1 LSSHCPKAEVLE
13 LPPVDLITAHP
24 RGVRNIVISMYV
36 CFCLSVCLSLAYLRN
51 QTAEFGHFLATT
63 SDALALSSSDCV
75 AICCVLPVLWMASS
89 FSHSGLY
96 TVRHRGECA
105 APETTASIL
114 TKFCSTIKI
123 VKYTSYVAHRGRSLP
138 STIDSFIVCCFAEAA
153 SAFRRERDRCRDD
166 GKSVV
171 SGRHL
176 KTRPAGGARAS
187 APATLSTAVDL
198 GTRPPLIDRSID

>member
-1 LSSHCPKAEVLE
+1 MLFVTSPL
-13 LPPVDLITAHP
+13 
-24 RGVRNIVISMYV
+24 RGARSAYV
-36 CFCLSVCLSLAYLRN
+36 CLFVCLFVSVRSHNLKTTRPN
-51 QTAEFGHFLATT
+51 FTNFLCILLV
-63 SDALALSSSDCV
+63 ALVRCSSDCV